1 MVLLCVGAQVL
12 SRRTPFII
20 FVPGYAYWLLAEVLC
35 GPVHGSAHE
44 AITTTRHI
52 VKVFALNATIL
63 NSESIGVVI
72 HVCIKISIQVKLFG
86 DETRWV
92 PAR

>member
-1 MVLLCVGAQVL
+1 M
-12 SRRTPFII
+12 
-20 FVPGYAYWLLAEVLC
+20 
-35 GPVHGSAHE
+35 HGSAHE

-52 VKVFALNATIL
+52 VEVFALNASVL
-63 NSESIGVVI
+63 NCESIGVVI
-72 HVCIKISIQVKLFG
+72 HVCIKISIKVKLFG